1 MRNDVGADAEVGER
15 LAAALAVD
23 DHAVEA
29 REDAPPQVLAGG
41 GSPRQEVVGGEDG
54 RRPEPEMDVRLW
66 QGQPLQ
72 MQNVGTRQ
80 GERPH
85 HVDVLDPLQRQPKP
99 RTSEQPRGE
108 RVEPLAASIPVGGWN
123 LAEPEP
129 GRRELDGRAGSGERR
144 RQLVVVPR
152 RECRRIREQYA
163 HRSSVDLCSSGP
175 GTSFTATRS
184 HRNATRSSTRW

>member
-29 REDAPPQVLAGG
+29 REDAPPQVLAVG
-41 GSPRQEVVGGEDG
+41 GSPRQEVVGGEAG

-72 MQNVGTRQ
+72 VQNVGTRQ

-85 HVDVLDPLQRQPKP
+85 HVDVLDPLQRSRSRDV
-99 RTSEQPRGE
+99 RTASR
-108 RVEPLAASIPVGGWN
+108 RAVEPLAASIPVGGWN

-144 RQLVVVPR
+144 RQLVVDHGV
-152 RECRRIREQYA
+152 
-163 HRSSVDLCSSGP
+163 
-175 GTSFTATRS
+175 
-184 HRNATRSSTRW
+184 NAGGSASSTRTEVA